1 MVPMAIPAFGGMIL
15 QVMTIF
21 VVPLFQAMWRE
32 RAVSRIKVDQVQIRD
47 NIAENENTTI

>member
-1 MVPMAIPAFGGMIL
+1 MAIPMFGGMIL

-32 RAVSRIKVDQVQIRD
+32 GAVSRKNSVAVQTI
-47 NIAENENTTI
+47 NNQLENENENDSI